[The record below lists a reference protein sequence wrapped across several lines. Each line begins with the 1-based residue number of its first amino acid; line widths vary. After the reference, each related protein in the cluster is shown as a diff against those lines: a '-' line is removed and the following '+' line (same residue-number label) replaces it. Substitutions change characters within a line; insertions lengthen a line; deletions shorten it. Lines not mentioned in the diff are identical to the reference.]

1 MPVAVKLLMSWDILP
16 GREQEYFEFVV
27 REFIPGIQRLGLEPT
42 DAWFTMYGNQ
52 PQIIAGVMVAD
63 KKALESV
70 LQSDEWVSL
79 TDQLMNLVTEFNYK
93 IVPARKGFQ
102 M

>member
-1 MPVAVKLLMSWDILP
+1 MAVKLLMTWDILP

-27 REFIPGIQRLGLEPT
+27 RDFIPGIQRMGMEPS

-52 PQIIAGVMVAD
+52 PQILAAFQIPSMN
-63 KKALESV
+63 S
-70 LQSDEWVSL
+70 LQRTLNSNDWQDL
-79 TDQLMNLVTEFNYK
+79 TQRLMDYVENYDYK
-93 IVPARKGFQ
+93 IVQARSGFQ

>member
-1 MPVAVKLLMSWDILP
+1 MSWDILP

-27 REFIPGIQRLGLEPT
+27 REFIPGMQRLGLEPT
-42 DAWFTMYGNQ
+42 DAWFTMYGNH
-52 PQIIAGVMVAD
+52 PQIIAGATMPSRTD
-63 KKALESV
+63 LDNL
-70 LQSDEWVSL
+70 LQSSEWTNL
-79 TDQLMNLVTEFNYK
+79 TEQLLTFVTSFSYK

>member
-1 MPVAVKLLMSWDILP
+1 VSVKLLMSWDILP

-27 REFIPGIQRLGLEPT
+27 REFIPGMQRLGLEPT
-42 DAWFTMYGNQ
+42 DAWFTMYGDH
-52 PQIIAGVMVAD
+52 PQIIAGMQIGSKSALD
-63 KKALESV
+63 RILEST
-70 LQSDEWVSL
+70 EWIDL
-79 TDQLMNLVTEFNYK
+79 TEHLLNFVTDFSYK

>member
-1 MPVAVKLLMSWDILP
+1 MPVSVKLLMSWDILP

-52 PQIIAGVMVAD
+52 PQIIAGVMVANKRD
-63 KKALESV
+63 LERV
-70 LQSDEWVSL
+70 LQSDDWVSL
-79 TDQLMNLVTEFNYK
+79 TDQLMNFVTEFNYK

>member
-1 MPVAVKLLMSWDILP
+1 MAVKLIMSWDILP

-27 REFIPGIQRLGLEPT
+27 REWMPGIQKLGLEPT

-52 PQIIAGVMVAD
+52 PQIIAGAQMGNKQTLD
-63 KKALESV
+63 NLLDSTEWLALTERLLNFV
-70 LQSDEWVSL
+70 
-79 TDQLMNLVTEFNYK
+79 TDFSYK
-93 IVPARKGFQ
+93 VVPARQGFQ